1 MYNPQTPLLDIQD
14 LSVRLRTPGG
24 THTVLDRVSLQ
35 LAAGQTLGLVGESGC
50 GKSVTAMAVMRLLP
64 RAQTIYA
71 GGRIPWF
78 WIVNV
83 RDKIVEVYTAP
94 KSGASPE
101 YRKRQDYKMGDK
113 VPVFLSGKTVGHVE
127 VSKLFPDDAD

>member
-1 MYNPQTPLLDIQD
+1 MYNPQTPLLDIQQ
-14 LSVRLRTPGG
+14 LSVRLRTPSG

-71 GGRIPWF
+71 GGRILF
-78 WIVNV
+78 DGQDLLAQSE
-83 RDKIVEVYTAP
+83 R
-94 KSGASPE
+94 SM
-101 YRKRQDYKMGDK
+101 RQLRGSQIAM
-113 VPVFLSGKTVGHVE
+113 
-127 VSKLFPDDAD
+127 